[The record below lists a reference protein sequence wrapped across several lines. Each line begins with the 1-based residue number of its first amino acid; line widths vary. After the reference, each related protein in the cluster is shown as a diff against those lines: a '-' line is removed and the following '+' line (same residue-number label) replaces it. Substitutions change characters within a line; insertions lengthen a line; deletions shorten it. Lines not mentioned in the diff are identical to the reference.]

1 MTRGGNVGGGSK
13 LVRAMKCRQSKGL
26 EVTAH
31 CCKNGEYKL
40 LSIMKKEIDFSPV
53 LLAPCWMGRGKVL
66 VKSGRISIGLWD
78 EISHSDYFGG

>member
-1 MTRGGNVGGGSK
+1 
-13 LVRAMKCRQSKGL
+13 
-26 EVTAH
+26 
-31 CCKNGEYKL
+31 L